1 LKELN
6 DVKIKLSE
14 FQNLAKKIIHTDLL
28 LQKYSELEKE
38 MSSLKNELINGK
50 K

>member
-14 FQNLAKKIIHTDLL
+14 FQNLAKKIIHADLL

>member
-1 LKELN
+1 MDLEN
-6 DVKIKLSE
+6 IIIFGANSY
-14 FQNLAKKIIHTDLL
+14 LAKKIIHTDLL